1 MATTATP
8 SKLTTAERTLLTQSL
23 SYYYKGTQ
31 RAVTMATDGEIKD
44 FHTRKAQAIANLN
57 NKLSNNEL
65 DL

>member
-31 RAVTMATDGEIKD
+31 RAITMATDDEIKD
-44 FHTRKAQAIANLN
+44 FHTQKAHKIAALN
-57 NKLSNNEL
+57 NKLSSNEL